1 MPYAASVSTD
11 ADTRRAVQ
19 TVCDDVRSQLGGAAP
34 DVSFLFLTQ
43 DHARQIGAIAE
54 LVVDATATRH
64 LVGCTGETIVG
75 GGEEIED
82 RPAVSLWSAVLPG
95 VSLEPFHV
103 EFERTPDGLISSG
116 IPAPDESSSPASAIF
131 LLGDPYSCAPQTVI
145 ERLADDYPGVPLLGG
160 MASGARE
167 PGENALFLDRKRFD
181 HGGVGIVV
189 RGGPRIH
196 SLVSQGCRPIGT
208 HLVVTKAERN
218 IVLEIGGRPALE
230 RLKEIY
236 ADLSDADQE
245 LVQRGLHVGIA
256 MDEYREKF
264 DRGDFL
270 ISNVIGIDHRVGAIG
285 IGNLIR
291 TGQTV
296 QFHVRDH
303 ETADEDLRLML
314 KRQREQHAAAPQA
327 ALLFSCNGRG
337 TRLFPEPHHDA
348 SAIRAACGHL
358 PLAGLFAQGEL
369 GPVGG
374 KNYIHGFTASVAL
387 FE

>member
-1 MPYAASVSTD
+1 MPYAASLSTI
-11 ADTRRAVQ
+11 ADTHRAVRS
-19 TVCDDVRSQLGGAAP
+19 VCEEVRSRLGGAVP
-34 DVSFLFLTQ
+34 DVSFLFVTQ
-43 DHARQIGAIAE
+43 DHARQFEE
-54 LVVDATATRH
+54 LGELTCESTGTRH
-64 LVGCTGETIVG
+64 LIGCTGETIVG
-75 GGEEIED
+75 GGEEVEEGS
-82 RPAVSLWSAVLPG
+82 AVSLWSAILPG
-95 VSLEPFHV
+95 AELEPFHV

-116 IPAPDESSSPASAIF
+116 IPSPDDSFSPATAVF

-160 MASGARE
+160 MASCARE
-167 PGENALFLDRKRFD
+167 PGENVLYLDRQRFQ

-189 RGGPRIH
+189 RGGPQIH
-196 SLVSQGCRPIGT
+196 TIVSQGCRPIGT
-208 HLVVTKAERN
+208 HLVATKAERN
-218 IVLEIGGRPALE
+218 ILLEIGGRPALE

-236 ADLSDADQE
+236 ADLNDRDQE

-270 ISNVIGIDHRVGAIG
+270 IANVIGIDHRVGAIG
-285 IGNLIR
+285 LANLIR

-314 KRQREQHAAAPQA
+314 NRQREQQAAAPQA

-337 TRLFPEPHHDA
+337 TRLFPDPHHDA
-348 SAIRAACGHL
+348 SAIQSACGPL